1 MIIQNVPTL
10 RHILM
15 DAGILGKRSDYTLDD
30 GPIDD
35 AGLEAISK
43 KLNLGIW
50 NFYGALYV
58 Q

>member
-35 AGLEAISK
+35 AGLEAIAK